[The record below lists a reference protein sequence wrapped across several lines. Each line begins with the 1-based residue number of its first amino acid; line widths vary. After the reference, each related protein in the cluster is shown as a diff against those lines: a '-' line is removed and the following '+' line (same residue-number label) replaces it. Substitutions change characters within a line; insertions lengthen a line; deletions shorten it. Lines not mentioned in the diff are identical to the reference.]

1 MADTS
6 NGLMY
11 GTAEVKFKESG
22 SASQEKTLGWLDEN
36 GMQAAGNPPQFM
48 DVFAAQVLDGP
59 VDSIETNPGSEA
71 FTMNLIQLKADNL
84 VTVFGGKAETDGAYT
99 PPARFLKTGVL
110 TIKMHSGH
118 SFRVFNARLSRN
130 GLQNGLNMQ
139 NVLGFGIRVDM
150 LPPTDGKDRR
160 WRSYPPKVDPD
171 ESDQT
176 ADAEQENLENSES

>member
-22 SASQEKTLGWLDEN
+22 SASQEKILGWLDEN
-36 GMQAAGNPPQFM
+36 GMQPAGNAPQFM
-48 DVFAAQVLDGP
+48 DVYAAQVLDGP
-59 VDSIETNPGSEA
+59 VESIQTNPGSDA

-84 VTVFGGKAETDGAYT
+84 VAVFGGKAEADGSYT
-99 PPARFLKTGVL
+99 PPASFLKTGVL

-130 GLQNGLNMQ
+130 GFQNGINMQ
-139 NVLGFGIRVDM
+139 NVLAFGIRVDM
-150 LPPTDGKDRR
+150 LSPTDGKVRR
-160 WRSYPPKVDPD
+160 WRSYPPGVDPD
-171 ESDQT
+171 QSDT
-176 ADAEQENLENSES
+176 TTDATEQQS